1 MKDQITVTLKPA
13 AARQL
18 ITYILND
25 YEFSDSMRL
34 DSLNDI
40 AERIAQL
47 EALHTLKAAMG
58 DLNDES

>member
-1 MKDQITVTLKPA
+1 MKDEITVTLKTA

-34 DSLNDI
+34 DSLDDI

-47 EALHTLKAAMG
+47 EALHTLKAAIG
-58 DLNDES
+58 E